1 MRKIAKRFWGRYK
14 KYFII
19 GPAAKVFEAVFELL
33 TPLIMA
39 DIIDNGI
46 EGGRAYIMRG
56 FAVIIAFGI
65 LGFLFTMCCQYM
77 GSKAAAYVG
86 NDIDDALFEK
96 INTFE
101 YAEIDRF
108 GAPTLIT
115 RINNDVTNVSMATAL
130 TIRLVVRAPLILI
143 GAAIMAVSI
152 DTVLGS
158 IFAILIPLIVFSFWF
173 ITSKTA
179 PRFHTAQGKLDRI
192 AAIIGEQISGVRVI
206 RAFGN
211 EHLEKERFKSANS
224 DYKETVIKTSAIA
237 ALSNPLTYAL
247 LNLGI
252 AVILYGGAFRV
263 NTGHLTQGELLAFI
277 NYAVQ
282 MSVAVSALAFLVT
295 TFTKAFASAKR
306 INEVLETDVTVKEAE
321 KTYGLNSLTVK
332 NTAPIL
338 EFRGVNFRFEKTSE
352 NALDDINFTLRRGE
366 LLGITGITGSGKTAL
381 INLIPRFYDAE
392 GEILLF
398 GENIRNLKMS
408 EIRRVVA
415 VVPQKSALFSGTVLD
430 NLRFGNPELTESEAQ
445 AALEIACIANISPE
459 AAVESG
465 GSNFSG
471 GQRQRLAIARAVA
484 AKPQIL
490 ILDDS
495 FSALDRKTEASLRAA
510 IKENLPDTAVI
521 CVSQRIN
528 SIKNADEIILIDD
541 GKITARGVH
550 EKLIKS
556 NAEYAEICNSQD
568 IE

>member
-46 EGGRAYIMRG
+46 AGGRAYIMRG

-101 YAEIDRF
+101 YTEIDRF

-152 DTVLGS
+152 DPVLGS
-158 IFAILIPLIVFSFWF
+158 IFAVLIPLIVFSFWF

-179 PRFHTAQGKLDRI
+179 PRFHQAQGKLDRI

-211 EHLEKERFKSANS
+211 EHLEKERFKSANT

-306 INEVLETDVTVKEAE
+306 INEVLETDVTIKVAQNPRS
-321 KTYGLNSLTVK
+321 LNIRTIQ
-332 NTAPIL
+332 NTAPVL
-338 EFRGVNFRFEKTSE
+338 EFRGVNFRFEKTNE
-352 NALDDINFTLRRGE
+352 NALDDINFTLRSGE
-366 LLGITGITGSGKTAL
+366 ILGITGITGSGKTAL
-381 INLIPRFYDAE
+381 INLIPRFYEAE
-392 GEILLF
+392 GDILLF
-398 GENIRNLKMS
+398 GENIRDLKMS
-408 EIRRVVA
+408 EIRRAVA

-430 NLRFGNPELTESEAQ
+430 NLRFGNPELSESEAQ
-445 AALEIACIANISPE
+445 TALEIACIANISPE
-459 AAVESG
+459 AEVESG

-484 AKPQIL
+484 ANPQIL

-495 FSALDRKTEASLRAA
+495 FSALDRKTEASLRTA
-510 IKENLPDTAVI
+510 IKENLPDTAII

-528 SIKNADEIILIDD
+528 SIKDADEIILIDD

-550 EKLIKS
+550 KELVKTS
-556 NAEYAEICNSQD
+556 AEYAEICNSQD